1 MSGRRPARYAA
12 RKPQGRLQ
20 MTVEMRGEAS
30 LYIGASPKAVYGLIT
45 DIERMGE
52 WSPEC
57 VAAEW
62 AEGSSGPAVGAVF
75 QGTNKRS
82 SNEWTTPNTV
92 IAADVGKEF
101 AWVVGTMDFRV
112 CTWRYRLESQG
123 DGTLVTESFDLGTEK
138 VGFAATVLEHP
149 PEERQP
155 MVDARRA
162 QLIDDMEQTLARLK
176 TVAEAA
182 SVAR

>member
-1 MSGRRPARYAA
+1 
-12 RKPQGRLQ
+12 
-20 MTVEMRGEAS
+20 MTVEMQGEAS
-30 LYIGASPKAVYGLIT
+30 LYIGAPPNEVYRLIT
-45 DIERMGE
+45 DIPRMGE

-57 VAAEW
+57 VACEW

-75 QGTNKRS
+75 QGTNRRS

-92 IAADVGKEF
+92 IVADVGIEF

-112 CTWRYRLESQG
+112 CTWRYHLEPKG
-123 DGTLVTESFDLGTEK
+123 EGTVVTESFELGPEQ
-138 VGFAATVLEHP
+138 VGFSSTVLERP

-155 MVDARRA
+155 MIDARRA
-162 QLIDDMEQTLARLK
+162 QLIDDMEQTLVRLK
-176 TVAEAA
+176 VVAEAA